1 MKSFL
6 LSAAL
11 TALVFNTATAQKD
24 KDKSYGYGLG
34 VKVGTNINKI
44 GGKSFKDQ
52 FTYGYSAGVFGDIK
66 LNNQWSL
73 QPEVLFNQVSAD
85 TSNQFRDLYALSID
99 KISKIKLNYLTIP
112 VLVNYHLSKGI
123 ALQFGP
129 QVGILVN
136 QNKDLLENGKEAFKN
151 GDFSVLGGLQIK
163 FSSIRVYG
171 RYTIGLSN
179 LNDIDNQDKWK
190 NQTIQLGIGLS
201 IL

>member
-6 LSAAL
+6 LSTAL
-11 TALVFNTATAQKD
+11 TALLFSTASAQKD

-44 GGKSFKDQ
+44 AGVSFKDQ

-66 LNNQWSL
+66 LNNEWSI

-85 TSNQFRDLYALSID
+85 TSSQFRDLYALSID

-123 ALQFGP
+123 AFQLGPQFG
-129 QVGILVN
+129 VLVN

-151 GDFSVLGGLQIK
+151 GDFSMLGGVQIK
-163 FSSIRVYG
+163 FSSIRIYG
-171 RYTIGLSN
+171 RYSIGLSN
-179 LNDIDNQDKWK
+179 LNDIDNKDKWK
-190 NQTIQLGIGLS
+190 NQSVQLGIGLT
-201 IL
+201 LL

>member
-11 TALVFNTATAQKD
+11 TTLLFSNASAQKD

-44 GGKSFKDQ
+44 AGVAFKDK

-66 LNNQWSL
+66 LNNEWSI

-129 QVGILVN
+129 QFGVLVN
-136 QNKDLLENGKEAFKN
+136 QNKDLLENGKEAFKS
-151 GDFSVLGGLQIK
+151 GDFSMLGGVQIK

-171 RYTIGLSN
+171 KYAIGLSN
-179 LNDIDNQDKWK
+179 LNDIDNKDKWK
-190 NQTIQLGIGLS
+190 NQSIQLGIGLT
-201 IL
+201 LL